1 MSLAAAMGTLA
12 LATSAQA
19 ATPITVLEHSFE
31 GAKALGGWTG
41 AGAGAG
47 ESTGNL
53 PSPWIIT
60 GGQGTGWTIAS
71 QFTGGI
77 PDGDIYAYTNTA
89 GNLSQTL
96 AATLQADTDYTLTVA
111 TGWRADLPGLGFP
124 VYPGYGIEI
133 YAGATLIASDYSTE
147 LGGTGAGPAGDS
159 WKDVTATYTYDPGDA
174 GLVGQALE
182 IRLLGG
188 PNGIDPNFPTLAV
201 QTNYDNVRL
210 DATAVPEPSS
220 AALLGLGG
228 LALILRRRK

>member
-1 MSLAAAMGTLA
+1 MKIRKQMKTTMSLAAAMGTLA

-47 ESTGNL
+47 ESVGAV
-53 PSPWIIT
+53 PSPWIVT

-71 QFTGGI
+71 QYSGGI
-77 PDGDIYAYTNTA
+77 PDGDIYAYMNAA
-89 GNLSQTL
+89 GNTRQTL

-111 TGWRADLPGLGFP
+111 TGWRADLPGLGFGT
-124 VYPGYGIEI
+124 YPGYGIEL
-133 YAGATLIASDYSTE
+133 YAGTTLIASDYDTVS
-147 LGGTGAGPAGDS
+147 GAPALDS
-159 WKDVTATYTYDPGDA
+159 WKDATATYSYDAGDA

-182 IRLLGG
+182 IRLIGY
-188 PNGIDPNFPTLAV
+188 GI
-201 QTNYDNVRL
+201 QSNYDNVRL
-210 DATAVPEPSS
+210 DFAAVPEPSS